1 MMIIKSEI
9 FYKAKAKQLENRLK
23 AERAWFLDRRE
34 RRAKP
39 ETEQALPRWGK
50 ACVFSSCLA

>member
-1 MMIIKSEI
+1 
-9 FYKAKAKQLENRLK
+9 LK

-50 ACVFSSCLA
+50 ACVFSKELARPNLPFFILSAFKF